1 MTAPRQPE
9 RQRAIRRKIAFI
21 VGASSLLIAFAA
33 IQYGP
38 ELLDYHRFEQS
49 LNHIVVQD
57 TADGG
62 AFPRLPDVCVICHGF
77 NGNSVNTIYPSLAGQ
92 PASYL
97 TAQLRAYAS
106 GQRTDPAMVSMALA
120 LTDSELS
127 QLADYFAR
135 QRPTDASGPP
145 RDTAQRERA
154 IALVKRLNCAACHG
168 AHFAGHDQFPRLGTQ
183 NSGYLAQQLEA
194 FKRRERRDPTGAM
207 NLTADSLT
215 SQDIVDVAQY
225 LAHLE
230 RDSADPSQ

>member
-1 MTAPRQPE
+1 MIATRQSG
-9 RQRAIRRKIAFI
+9 RKRASRRKFASI

-49 LNHIVVQD
+49 LNHIVAQD

-77 NGNSVNTIYPSLAGQ
+77 HGNSVNTIYPRLAGQ

-97 TAQLRAYAS
+97 ASQLRAYAS
-106 GQRTDPAMVSMALA
+106 GQRTNPSMEPMALS

-127 QLADYFAR
+127 QLADYFSR

-145 RDTAQRERA
+145 PDAAQRERA

-168 AHFAGHDQFPRLGTQ
+168 AHFAGHDQFPRLSTQ
-183 NSGYLAQQLEA
+183 NAGYLAQQLEA
-194 FKRRERRDPTGAM
+194 FRRRERRDPSGAM
-207 NLTADSLT
+207 NVTADSLT

-230 RDSADPSQ
+230 RDSGDPSP